1 MTDVSY
7 ELTGRIARVTLDRPA
22 KLNAFTDDM
31 VAELRSA
38 FDRFDDDDEAWC
50 AIVSGNG
57 RAFSSGAD
65 VRQRQDRTSDE
76 IAKLGGLHARGA
88 SIRGVLAGQTR
99 MKPVVA
105 AVHGYAFGA
114 GLKLALYCDQLVAAE
129 GTQFQAT
136 EVSRGL
142 DCTDVWFMLS
152 DRVGSQFASDVCV
165 TGRRWQADEPA
176 AVGFATRIAPVGT
189 HLAVAEELAAQI
201 VTNPP
206 LAVRSVVR
214 ARRLRL
220 AELEL
225 ASSRQADRSLVHSGD
240 FRESVKA
247 YLEKRIPVYRGQ

>member
-7 ELTGRIARVTLDRPA
+7 ELTGRIARVTLDRPV

-76 IAKLGGLHARGA
+76 IARLGGLHARGA

-129 GTQFQAT
+129 GTQFQVT

-142 DCTDVWFMLS
+142 DSTDVWFMLS

-247 YLEKRIPVYRGQ
+247 YLEKRVPVYRGQ

>member
-88 SIRGVLAGQTR
+88 SIRGVLAGQIDPGVNSPGRHRWHLT
-99 MKPVVA
+99 
-105 AVHGYAFGA
+105 GIG
-114 GLKLALYCDQLVAAE
+114 C
-129 GTQFQAT
+129 
-136 EVSRGL
+136 RGP
-142 DCTDVWFMLS
+142 
-152 DRVGSQFASDVCV
+152 
-165 TGRRWQADEPA
+165 GRLGIGNGRPQR
-176 AVGFATRIAPVGT
+176 GC
-189 HLAVAEELAAQI
+189 L
-201 VTNPP
+201 
-206 LAVRSVVR
+206 
-214 ARRLRL
+214 RRLEQVGRGRDQGPGRGHL
-220 AELEL
+220 
-225 ASSRQADRSLVHSGD
+225 DRPCWRRH
-240 FRESVKA
+240 A
-247 YLEKRIPVYRGQ
+247 